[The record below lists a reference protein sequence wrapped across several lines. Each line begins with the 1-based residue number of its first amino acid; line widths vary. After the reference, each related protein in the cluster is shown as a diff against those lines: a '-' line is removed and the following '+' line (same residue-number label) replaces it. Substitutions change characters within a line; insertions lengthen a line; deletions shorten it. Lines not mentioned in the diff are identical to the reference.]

1 MLEWFLL
8 SLAGTVT
15 GVSVVTWERV
25 SAEESIARPQRLML
39 LIALLG
45 SVDNSGFWKVING
58 DLLFTDKVTK
68 IVNLT

>member
-8 SLAGTVT
+8 SLAGAVT

-25 SAEESIARPQRLML
+25 SAEESIAWPQRLML

-58 DLLFTDKVTK
+58 DLLFTDKVTQ